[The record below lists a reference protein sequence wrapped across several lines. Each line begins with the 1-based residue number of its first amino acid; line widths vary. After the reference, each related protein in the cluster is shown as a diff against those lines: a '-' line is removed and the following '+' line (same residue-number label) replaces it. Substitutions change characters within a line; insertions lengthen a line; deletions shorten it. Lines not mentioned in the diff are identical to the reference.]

1 MTYLLTI
8 SPWNR
13 FSKKIY
19 SLVHNYNYFFTILLF
34 VGFIVSTPFTYF
46 VPSIRYLAVSI
57 IFGYLFINIFTN
69 YWKERKLFL
78 FQIFLILYIY
88 IQHFLNQIRDF
99 DSDLAVLLSMLLA
112 TAFIKN
118 IDNTIKI
125 LKFLV
130 VVNFIAMVYEVISF
144 EYIINMVEG
153 NKYEFGRMQGLFSYS
168 KETGYFLLITFVFLR
183 YFDVSMFYKIILILS
198 AIMSG
203 SRTAIIAILFIL
215 FIDYIYQIY
224 KKINYKQFI
233 YFFITVTILIL
244 FTSYYF
250 TDKTEYMLF
259 RILSSFD
266 FETSSQQHRL
276 YYWNFY
282 FESLNNY
289 SIFNWIFGNGTYL
302 NHLIGNGSENTYLMI
317 ISQMGLIGLSIFL
330 IPIFLVIILFFKK
343 PFRYYPFLVL
353 FVFLFVGRIGIGWAD
368 GILMW
373 IMIYI
378 LINNNYTYNKRLI
391 YEF

>member
-1 MTYLLTI
+1 MILQAYLNYISLILRSNRYKFFITI
-8 SPWNR
+8 
-13 FSKKIY
+13 
-19 SLVHNYNYFFTILLF
+19 VLF
-34 VGFIVSTPFTYF
+34 IGFIVSAPFEYF
-46 VPSIRYLAVSI
+46 IPSIRYLAVAI

-78 FQIFLILYIY
+78 FQMFLISYIY

-118 IDNTIKI
+118 IDSTIKI

-144 EYIINMVEG
+144 EYIINIVEN
-153 NKYEFGRMQGLFSYS
+153 NKYEFGRVQGLFSYS

-198 AIMSG
+198 ATMSG

-215 FIDYIYQIY
+215 FIDYIYQTY
-224 KKINYKQFI
+224 NKINYKQFF
-233 YFFITVTILIL
+233 YFFITVAILIL

-276 YYWNFY
+276 YYWKFY

-330 IPIFLVIILFFKK
+330 VPIFLVIILFFKK

-391 YEF
+391 YES